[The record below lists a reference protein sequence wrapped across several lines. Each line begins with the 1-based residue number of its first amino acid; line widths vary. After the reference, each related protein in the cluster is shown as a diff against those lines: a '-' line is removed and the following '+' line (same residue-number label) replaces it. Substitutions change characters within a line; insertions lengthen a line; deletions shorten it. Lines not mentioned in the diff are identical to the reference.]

1 MTDKGAA
8 RPDPG
13 ATPVDAEPMEEA
25 RKMHLAELQQRIG
38 RGEYQVDAQAVA
50 EAIVRLLQ
58 TPESIG
64 VERQTAQRECS

>member
-1 MTDKGAA
+1 
-8 RPDPG
+8 
-13 ATPVDAEPMEEA
+13 MEEA